1 MLFGGVFALAGL
13 GLLTYRSSDVTQA
26 HAELL
31 GLKFRISSSGLV
43 VFLVGA
49 AFLAGPVVLTTVY
62 KPVSQQGDGQR
73 TGNQTGQRIIAS
85 STPSV
90 SHEPNDIRQQAAEI
104 ELGQIYTSSVDKTND
119 EIDFFMFYTSELP
132 EGRARVT
139 LDPDQLEGGDI
150 GIVLTIYNQDGEEV
164 YRTMR
169 NNDRPE
175 IDERVSLRNQ
185 STYYLSVSIYNGK
198 SYEYK
203 LQVRP
208 G

>member
-73 TGNQTGQRIIAS
+73 TANQPGQRITAG
-85 STPSV
+85 STPSA

-119 EIDFFMFYTSELP
+119 EIDFFMFYTSELS
-132 EGRARVT
+132 GGMARVT
-139 LDPDQLEGGDI
+139 LDPDQVEGRYVGV
-150 GIVLTIYNQDGEEV
+150 VLTIYNQAGEEV
-164 YRTMR
+164 YRVGDID
-169 NNDRPE
+169 DRPK
-175 IDERVSLRNQ
+175 IDERVSLRSQ
-185 STYYLSVSIYNGK
+185 STYYLSVSIHQGK
-198 SYEYK
+198 SYEYR